1 MAGVSGSAGAVKIF
15 WGTLDLLIRVI
26 GFVMLV
32 AFVRTRETEYAIW
45 AILDFLMLILFAVE
59 KLGENDG

>member
-1 MAGVSGSAGAVKIF
+1 MKIF

-45 AILDFLMLILFAVE
+45 AILVFLMLILFAVE